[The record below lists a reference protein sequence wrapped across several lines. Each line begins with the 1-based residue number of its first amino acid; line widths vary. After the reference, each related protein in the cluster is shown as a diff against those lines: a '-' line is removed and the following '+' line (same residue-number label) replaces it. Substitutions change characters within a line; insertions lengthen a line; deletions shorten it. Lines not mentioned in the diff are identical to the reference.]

1 MMSFSLSGGVEV
13 LGFISPTDPLDT
25 YPVIDPIYGIDGFRN
40 VDLIS
45 DLDLIPNPRRRA
57 GMVVGISGGTQYYK
71 LNPSPWN
78 GDITDWSIFNLGGG
92 TFTGG
97 TVSGPTNFTSGLT
110 SNVIS
115 ATTYQNLP
123 TDVRVTGGTYSNG
136 TATFTNN
143 TGGTFSVTGFSTSGG
158 TNPFRAMYDMAINVQ
173 SISIL
178 NALEGTSIPDGES
191 DSYTK
196 TIPLPFV
203 NPDLVYCA
211 VQARHMNNNS
221 GGFSPITFGFT
232 TSNVF
237 FTSSSGSTAN
247 GDIRFIVTNNY
258 TEVRL
263 AGLNRLEGTVFK
275 FVDNLGVEIPGGIDF
290 PSYSQQNNN
299 LIGVY
304 NTNLGVG
311 GVLGYTSSSLNILQS
326 HSVLKSA
333 YINGNNLVLL
343 FKKRIVTT
351 SELWTRLNINV
362 YNIS

>member
-78 GDITDWSIFNLGGG
+78 GDITDWSVFNLGGG
-92 TFTGG
+92 T
-97 TVSGPTNFTSGLT
+97 
-110 SNVIS
+110 
-115 ATTYQNLP
+115 
-123 TDVRVTGGTYSNG
+123 
-136 TATFTNN
+136 
-143 TGGTFSVTGFSTSGG
+143 
-158 TNPFRAMYDMAINVQ
+158 FRAMYDMAINVQ
-173 SISIL
+173 SVSIL
-178 NALEGTSIPDGES
+178 NALEGTSIPDGAS

-203 NPDLVYCA
+203 NPDLVYC
-211 VQARHMNNNS
+211 VIQSRNFFNQ
-221 GGFSPITFGFT
+221 GFVPITFGFT
-232 TSNVF
+232 TQGAGF
-237 FTSSSGSTAN
+237 ITTGSTSN
-247 GDIRFIVTNNY
+247 SDLRFIVTNNY
-258 TEVRL
+258 TEVRI
-263 AGLNRLEGTVFK
+263 AGINRLDGISSTTK
-275 FVDNLGVEIPGGIDF
+275 FIDDSGVTIPGGIDF
-290 PSYSQQNNN
+290 PTYSQQNNN
-299 LIGVY
+299 L
-304 NTNLGVG
+304 VG
-311 GVLGYTSSSLNILQS
+311 IYSGPGGTSGILGYTSSSGAFQS

-343 FKKRIVTT
+343 FKKRILTT